1 MIDENIRKLQKEF
14 KRIKEMEYVKTVRN
28 GSTGVGA
35 TFEKLLG
42 KEEESFEIPDYYG
55 IEIKTRRA
63 YSKAYITLF
72 NCVPTGSSFH
82 ETKRLR
88 DTYGYPCK
96 NDKNLKEL
104 YAEIFANETVKVG
117 LWHYFRI
124 KVDKQNKKLI
134 LEIYNYKNQLIDDTT
149 YWDFDILKEK
159 LERKLQILALV
170 KAWTNRINGIEYF
183 KYYKMNIFILKEFTD
198 FIDAIEKGKIKIS
211 FKIGS
216 YSDEKRYG
224 NVNEHGVGFSIKEE
238 NIFDIFYI
246 YR

>member
-14 KRIKEMEYVKTVRN
+14 KKIKGMEYIKTVRN
-28 GSTGVGA
+28 GPTGVGA
-35 TFEKLLG
+35 TFEKLIG

-88 DTYGYPCK
+88 DIYGYPSK

-104 YAEIFANETVKVG
+104 YAEVFANESVKVG
-117 LWHYFRI
+117 LWHYFKI
-124 KVDKQNKKLI
+124 KVDKQKQKLI
-134 LEIYNYKNQLIDDTT
+134 LQIYNYKNQLIDDTT

-183 KYYKMNIFILKEFTD
+183 KYYLK
-198 FIDAIEKGKIKIS
+198 
-211 FKIGS
+211 
-216 YSDEKRYG
+216 
-224 NVNEHGVGFSIKEE
+224 SI
-238 NIFDIFYI
+238 N
-246 YR
+246 